1 VTKPLHLGEQ
11 RFLTESVHKMK
22 TRIEVAIVLALSLGK
37 SAVYSLVALIAA
49 ITSVKGLGGSSVAIN
64 SSASE
69 REWLDLTYQ
78 LLAVFFSFAP
88 VALALYLVARDGS
101 IRTLMGLGKAE
112 NGRNIAIGFLLA
124 AVIGIPGLGLYLAS
138 RAMGL
143 SVEVVANNLDEH
155 WWTIPVLLL
164 AAVSAAVLEEFVIVG
179 YLFDRLGRIGYGKWS
194 TILISAT
201 IRGSYHL
208 YQGFGGFVGNLA
220 MGIVF
225 GWAYKRYGRLKPL
238 VIAHFIL
245 DAVSF
250 VGYSFAKALLNL

>member
-1 VTKPLHLGEQ
+1 MAKVIE
-11 RFLTESVHKMK
+11 VK

-49 ITSVKGLGGSSVAIN
+49 ITSVKGLAGSSVAIN
-64 SSASE
+64 SSASN

-78 LLAVFFSFAP
+78 LLQLFFSFAP
-88 VALALYLVARDGS
+88 VALALFLVSRDGR
-101 IRTLMGLGKAE
+101 IRELMGLGKGE
-112 NGRNIAIGFLLA
+112 HVRNIAGGFLLA
-124 AVIGIPGLGLYLAS
+124 AIIGIPGLGLYLAS

-143 SVEVVANNLDEH
+143 SLEVVTNNLNAH

-179 YLFDRLGRIGYGKWS
+179 YLFDRLGRIGCGKWS
-194 TILISAT
+194 TILVSAA

-220 MGIVF
+220 MGTVF
-225 GWAYKRYGRLKPL
+225 GWVYKKYGRLKPL

-245 DAVSF
+245 DAISF
-250 VGYSFAKALLNL
+250 VGYSFAKQYLNL